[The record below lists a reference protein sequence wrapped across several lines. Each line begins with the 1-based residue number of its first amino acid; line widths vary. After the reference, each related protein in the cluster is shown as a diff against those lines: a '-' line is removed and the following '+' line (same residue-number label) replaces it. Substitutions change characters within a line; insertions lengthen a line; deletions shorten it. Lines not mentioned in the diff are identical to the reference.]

1 MWYLVAFGE
10 NQLSFFTGY
19 PARPYFSQNRRIKN
33 MRSALRIT
41 LASAIAAAAFAP
53 ALVSAQ
59 AKDGYLTDGR
69 GDVVKAAGAAV
80 CVRTSQWTP
89 ALAIAECD
97 PDLVKKPA
105 PKAAAPQKA
114 APAQKA
120 APQKAKPKPKKPQM
134 LNIEEKIE
142 LQGMEFN
149 KAEMT
154 ADNKADL
161 DKFLGALQKPT
172 KARAAVQFGAVV
184 VTGHTDR
191 IGSLKYNMKL
201 SEKRAVVVKDYIV
214 SKGIDSKLIFWEGKG
229 PKQPIPVTKFCDNK
243 MKRKQ
248 LIECLAPNR
257 RVTVEV
263 VGRAQ
268 SLAKPKAEAKP
279 AAKKPAAKR

>member
-1 MWYLVAFGE
+1 
-10 NQLSFFTGY
+10 
-19 PARPYFSQNRRIKN
+19 

-41 LASAIAAAAFAP
+41 IASAIAAAAFAP
-53 ALVSAQ
+53 ALASAQ
-59 AKDGYLTDGR
+59 AKDGYLTDTAG
-69 GDVVKAAGAAV
+69 GVVKSLGANV
-80 CVRTSQWTP
+80 CVRSSQWTP
-89 ALAIAECD
+89 ALAVAECD

-105 PKAAAPQKA
+105 PKAQKAAPQKA
-114 APAQKA
+114 KP
-120 APQKAKPKPKKPQM
+120 APQKAKPKPKKPSM
-134 LNIEEKIE
+134 LNVEQKVE

-154 ADNKADL
+154 ADNKKDL
-161 DKFLGALQKPT
+161 DKFLAGLGKAT
-172 KARAAVQFGAVV
+172 KARGPVAIGAVI

-191 IGSLKYNMKL
+191 IGSMNYNMKL
-201 SEKRAVVVKDYIV
+201 SERRAITVKDYIV
-214 SKGIDSKLIFWEGKG
+214 SKGVDQKLIFWEGKG

-268 SLAKPKAEAKP
+268 SLAKPKA
-279 AAKKPAAKR
+279 AAKKPASKKK

>member
-1 MWYLVAFGE
+1 
-10 NQLSFFTGY
+10 
-19 PARPYFSQNRRIKN
+19 
-33 MRSALRIT
+33 MRSTLRIT
-41 LASAIAAAAFAP
+41 LASAIAVAAFAP
-53 ALVSAQ
+53 ALVMAQ
-59 AKDGYLTDGR
+59 AKDGYLTDT
-69 GDVVKAAGAAV
+69 AGKEVRALGANV
-80 CVRTSQWTP
+80 CVRNSQWTP
-89 ALAIAECD
+89 ALATIDCD

-105 PKAAAPQKA
+105 PKAAPQKA
-114 APAQKA
+114 APAPKAQKA
-120 APQKAKPKPKKPQM
+120 APAAKPKKPEM

-154 ADNKADL
+154 AGNKEDL
-161 DKFLGALQKPT
+161 DKFLGALGKAT
-172 KARAAVQFGAVV
+172 KARAPVQYGAVI

-191 IGSLKYNMKL
+191 IGSMKYNMKL
-201 SEKRAVVVKDYIV
+201 SEKRAITVKDYIV
-214 SKGIDSKLIFWEGKG
+214 SKGIDQKLIFWEGKG

-268 SLAKPKAEAKP
+268 SLAKPKAAAAKPASKP
-279 AAKKPAAKR
+279 AAKK

>member
-1 MWYLVAFGE
+1 
-10 NQLSFFTGY
+10 
-19 PARPYFSQNRRIKN
+19 

-41 LASAIAAAAFAP
+41 LASAIVAAALAP
-53 ALVSAQ
+53 ALASAQ
-59 AKDGYLTDGR
+59 AKDGYLTDTAG
-69 GDVVKAAGAAV
+69 GVVKAPGAGV

-105 PKAAAPQKA
+105 PVAQKVAPKAAPQKA
-114 APAQKA
+114 AP
-120 APQKAKPKPKKPQM
+120 KPKPAKPEF

-149 KAEMT
+149 KADMT
-154 ADNKADL
+154 ADNKKDL
-161 DKFLGALQKPT
+161 DEFLGALRKPT
-172 KARAAVQFGAVV
+172 KARAAVEFGAVI

-191 IGSLKYNMKL
+191 IGSMKYNMKL
-201 SEKRAVVVKDYIV
+201 SERRAITVKDYIV
-214 SKGIDSKLIFWEGKG
+214 STGIDQKLIFWEGKG

-268 SLAKPKAEAKP
+268 SLAKPKAQAAKPQGAKP
-279 AAKKPAAKR
+279 AAKP

>member
-1 MWYLVAFGE
+1 
-10 NQLSFFTGY
+10 
-19 PARPYFSQNRRIKN
+19 

-41 LASAIAAAAFAP
+41 FASAIVAAALAP

-59 AKDGYLTDGR
+59 AKDGYLTDTAG
-69 GDVVKAAGAAV
+69 GVVKAPGAGV

-105 PKAAAPQKA
+105 PQKA
-114 APAQKA
+114 AVAPQKA
-120 APQKAKPKPKKPQM
+120 APQKAKPAAKPKKPEM

-161 DKFLGALQKPT
+161 DKFIADLQKAT
-172 KARAAVQFGAVV
+172 KARAPVQFGAVI

-191 IGSLKYNMKL
+191 IGSMKYNMKL
-201 SEKRAVVVKDYIV
+201 SEKRAITVKDYIV
-214 SKGIDSKLIFWEGKG
+214 SKGIDQKLIFWEGKG

-268 SLAKPKAEAKP
+268 SLAKPKA

>member
-1 MWYLVAFGE
+1 
-10 NQLSFFTGY
+10 
-19 PARPYFSQNRRIKN
+19 
-33 MRSALRIT
+33 MRSTLRIT
-41 LASAIAAAAFAP
+41 LASAIAVAAFAP
-53 ALVSAQ
+53 ALGFAQ
-59 AKDGYLTDGR
+59 AKDGYLTDTAG
-69 GDVVKAAGAAV
+69 GVVKAPVAGV

-105 PKAAAPQKA
+105 PKAAP
-114 APAQKA
+114 KA
-120 APQKAKPKPKKPQM
+120 APQKAKPAPQKAKPEAKPKKPAM

-142 LQGMEFN
+142 LQGMEFD

-172 KARAAVQFGAVV
+172 KARAPVQFGAVI

-201 SEKRAVVVKDYIV
+201 SERRAITVKDYIV
-214 SKGIDSKLIFWEGKG
+214 AKGIDQKLIFWEGKG

-268 SLAKPKAEAKP
+268 SLAKPKA
-279 AAKKPAAKR
+279 AAKKPASKPAAKR